1 MIKNDFYNDPDWI
14 VERGGGVFT
23 KPIYELSNTYG
34 AIVGAETDW
43 AAPYYMGYIPWSK
56 FPRQFTPFTISINN
70 EDKTITFNNLCENTN
85 IPWFYSMIRQS
96 SGSNISYAEMLIP
109 QDSSSASSLWKN
121 TGVNGVIDAYRNT
134 GGHYLINEME
144 MPQLTQGG
152 TFTLYYLSFKVDQV
166 TGVSDIYSGLIDLTF
181 SQMKDFFE
189 GNGIL
194 TLDIAGQSTLDVSSS
209 MIADNDCL
217 IYSGDTYKYVFMCG
231 GISLPH
237 KMTNPGQ
244 YKESGYGFSL
254 HVGFKLPVPDKNS
267 GSFDFNSYYIP
278 NGKMRAYGTGTSWY
292 NAPSLHFRRD
302 SEGSQYT
309 FQASYVPYYDRR
321 FYGGL
326 TGNVSFSDFPDDP
339 GSSKPEYNWDERG
352 YLFETSHPYNVD
364 ARMYWSVPWR
374 ETYNFI
380 LLLNKFDETTGGY
393 PAASSTYDLT
403 HPVTMFNS
411 NDAPTGESV
420 NETYTRVEPKLREWQ
435 KVGKSISDDE
445 FDVDNMPP
453 DEPSGGGDDP
463 GSDDPVETP
472 LITGDD
478 QELQPNRTLGAPLEF
493 ITPYLITPP
502 ILSIFGRT
510 LWTSLANYDP
520 QDPTSVD
527 VFKNFFAILNEE
539 VTGSLDI
546 GSMLSFIVS
555 VRQYPFNV
563 ASLNIIQSA
572 GNTISFG
579 TGKVPINCGSAAVVY
594 KLTSTIGLLDCGSLT
609 IADYKDFKL
618 YNDFRDYLNAS
629 VSAYLPYCGTVELN
643 PVEVIHNTLHCYYAI
658 DFYTGECTAYITCT
672 DGNHEWISAI
682 KNGII
687 GVLLPIT
694 ATNSGQ
700 VSARHLSDNAKDS
713 SLIASAVGSMFG
725 AIGNIATGN
734 VMGAASNITG
744 LAQIGA
750 SQKMLQAERQG
761 RSAVMSPSLSGGS
774 GAAAFFQ
781 PSCASVLVRRGT
793 YARHKISNY
802 PQSCGYPSTTS
813 GILSSFSGYTECYNV
828 DVDGINC
835 TEEERAAI
843 KTILETGVYL

>member
-14 VERGGGVFT
+14 WQRGDGVFT
-23 KPIYELSNTYG
+23 KPIVDLSRTYS
-34 AIVGAETDW
+34 AFLGAETDW
-43 AAPYYMGYIPWSK
+43 ATPYYMGYIPWTD
-56 FPRQFTPFTISINN
+56 FPQHFTPFSISIDNDAQN
-70 EDKTITFNNLCENTN
+70 ITFNNLCAGKN
-85 IPWFYSMIRQS
+85 IPWFYTCFKESYSGTRSYIEMIVPAAIGS
-96 SGSNISYAEMLIP
+96 STSI
-109 QDSSSASSLWKN
+109 WKN
-121 TGVNGVIDAYRNT
+121 RSVNETDAWISDTSGNC
-134 GGHYLINEME
+134 LINEME
-144 MPQLTQGG
+144 IIKCTQGG
-152 TFTLYYLSFKVDQV
+152 TFILYYMCFKVDQV
-166 TGVSDIYSGLIDLTF
+166 NGVSDIYSGTKDLTF
-181 SQMKDFFE
+181 TQMKDFFE
-189 GNGIL
+189 GTG
-194 TLDIAGQSTLDVSSS
+194 TLSLNIAGQSTLDVNSS
-209 MIADNDCL
+209 MIADNNCL
-217 IYSGDTYKYVFMCG
+217 IYPGSTYKYVFMCG
-231 GISLPH
+231 GIEIPH
-237 KMTNPGQ
+237 KMCNAN
-244 YKESGYGFSL
+244 GYVYDDYLDLKIGFR
-254 HVGFKLPVPDKNS
+254 LPLPERNTGNYHYTV
-267 GSFDFNSYYIP
+267 YYIP
-278 NGKMRAYGTGTSWY
+278 NGKLRTMGID
-292 NAPSLHFRRD
+292 NAPCIGFRR
-302 SEGSQYT
+302 EGDTMVKGETYAQHVVNFAERY
-309 FQASYVPYYDRR
+309 F
-321 FYGGL
+321 GGL
-326 TGNVSFSDFPDDP
+326 NDTISFSDFPDDP
-339 GSSKPEYNWDERG
+339 GDGTAYKWDERG
-352 YLFETSHPYNVD
+352 YLFRTSHPYNID
-364 ARMYWSVPWR
+364 CDMYWSANWR
-374 ETYNFI
+374 SCYNFI
-380 LLLNKFDETTGGY
+380 LMLNKFDETTGGY
-393 PAASSTYDLT
+393 PASSSTYDLN
-403 HPVTMFNS
+403 HPVAMFNS
-411 NDAPTGESV
+411 SDTPNGESV
-420 NETYTRVEPKLREWQ
+420 NETYARVEPKLREWQ
-435 KVGKSISDDE
+435 KAGKSISEDD

-453 DEPSGGGDDP
+453 DEPSGGDDDP

-478 QELQPNRTLGAPLEF
+478 QQLQPNRTLGAPLEF

-502 ILSIFGRT
+502 ILTIFGRT

-700 VSARHLSDNAKDS
+700 VSARHMSDNAKDS
-713 SLIASAVGSMFG
+713 SLIASAVGTMFG

-734 VMGAASNITG
+734 VMGAASSLTG

-750 SQKMLQAERQG
+750 SQQMLQAERQG

-793 YARHKISNY
+793 YARHKIANY
-802 PQSCGYPSTTS
+802 PKSCGYPSTTS

>member
-1 MIKNDFYNDPDWI
+1 MIKVDFYPDFQTYSDNLVLTDYLTNLHASTKTDDPL
-14 VERGGGVFT
+14 R
-23 KPIYELSNTYG
+23 
-34 AIVGAETDW
+34 A
-43 AAPYYMGYIPWSK
+43 YYMGKLPNNKCRSLLWKDLKIVGTGDDKPNM
-56 FPRQFTPFTISINN
+56 TISLEADENRAMNWGYCLNDNVTPSRMYWTNSNEYAWSCKLIN
-70 EDKTITFNNLCENTN
+70 
-85 IPWFYSMIRQS
+85 SMQ
-96 SGSNISYAEMLIP
+96 
-109 QDSSSASSLWKN
+109 
-121 TGVNGVIDAYRNT
+121 AYCLTT
-134 GGHYLINEME
+134 GGNVQLTFHLFVFTDYTLDSGATIKGAGIHREYS
-144 MPQLTQGG
+144 PQLTSTEYVNWMENG
-152 TFTLYYLSFKVDQV
+152 TDLELTFRDYGTITIKSQSCNENGIWELGDNKYIILSQIANDCEAYYSGMDSLSYINPFYCTTARSDNRFHALSNLQRWLPLYYRIRFTQDFSDVRLYSYSTVYTASG
-166 TGVSDIYSGLIDLTF
+166 TGV
-181 SQMKDFFE
+181 
-189 GNGIL
+189 GIVSKSR
-194 TLDIAGQSTLDVSSS
+194 DIAVSAEALDYARRQSENTYTMFGDKQTIMKTVLPETIDGKTFYQPEITYNI
-209 MIADNDCL
+209 MPNDAYITYCL
-217 IYSGDTYKYVFMCG
+217 INKAKNGFANSSRTYTTA
-231 GISLPH
+231 H
-237 KMTNPGQ
+237 T
-244 YKESGYGFSL
+244 
-254 HVGFKLPVPDKNS
+254 VGMFDSSNVPTGKR
-267 GSFDFNSYYIP
+267 SFVTTYP
-278 NGKMRAYGTGTSWY
+278 ALE
-292 NAPSLHFRRD
+292 PSLQKWQR
-302 SEGSQYT
+302 
-309 FQASYVPYYDRR
+309 
-321 FYGGL
+321 YG
-326 TGNVSFSDFPDDP
+326 
-339 GSSKPEYNWDERG
+339 YNI
-352 YLFETSHPYNVD
+352 N
-364 ARMYWSVPWR
+364 
-374 ETYNFI
+374 
-380 LLLNKFDETTGGY
+380 
-393 PAASSTYDLT
+393 
-403 HPVTMFNS
+403 
-411 NDAPTGESV
+411 
-420 NETYTRVEPKLREWQ
+420 
-435 KVGKSISDDE
+435 DDE
-445 FDVDNMPP
+445 YDPTIPP
-453 DEPSGGGDDP
+453 SPGGDDP

-478 QELQPNRTLGAPLEF
+478 QQLQPNRTLGAPLEF

-502 ILSIFGRT
+502 ILTIFGRT

-594 KLTSTIGLLDCGSLT
+594 RLTSTIGLLDCGSLT

-734 VMGAASNITG
+734 VMGAASNLTG

-750 SQKMLQAERQG
+750 SQQMLQAERQG

-793 YARHKISNY
+793 YARHKIANY
-802 PQSCGYPSTTS
+802 PQSCAYPSTTS

>member
-1 MIKNDFYNDPDWI
+1 MIKNDFYNDPNW
-14 VERGGGVFT
+14 VWQRGGGVFT
-23 KPIYELSNTYG
+23 KPIVDLSRTYS
-34 AIVGAETDW
+34 AFLGAETDW
-43 AAPYYMGYIPWSK
+43 AAPYYMGYIPWTD
-56 FPRQFTPFTISINN
+56 FPQHFTPFSISIDNDAQN
-70 EDKTITFNNLCENTN
+70 ITFNNLCVGKN
-85 IPWFYSMIRQS
+85 IPWFYTCLKETDSRF
-96 SGSNISYAEMLIP
+96 ISYSEMIVP
-109 QDSSSASSLWKN
+109 EDVESSTSIWKN
-121 TGVNGVIDAYRNT
+121 RGVNETDAFVGNT
-134 GGHYLINEME
+134 SGHCLINEME
-144 MPQLTQGG
+144 IIKCTQGG
-152 TFTLYYLSFKVDQV
+152 TFSLYYKCFKVDQV
-166 TGVSDIYSGLIDLTF
+166 NGVSDIYSGTKNLTF
-181 SQMKDFFE
+181 AQMKDFFE
-189 GNGIL
+189 GTG
-194 TLDIAGQSTLDVSSS
+194 TLSLNIAGQSTLDVNSS
-209 MIADNDCL
+209 MIADNNCL
-217 IYSGDTYKYVFMCG
+217 IYPGSTYKYVFMCG
-231 GISLPH
+231 GILIPSKMCNANGYVGYNEYLNLKIGFRLPMPERTTGKYH
-237 KMTNPGQ
+237 YT
-244 YKESGYGFSL
+244 
-254 HVGFKLPVPDKNS
+254 V
-267 GSFDFNSYYIP
+267 YYIP
-278 NGKMRAYGTGTSWY
+278 NGSLRTMGID
-292 NAPSLHFRRD
+292 NAPSIEFERVGDTMVKRD
-302 SEGSQYT
+302 AISQHVVNFAERY
-309 FQASYVPYYDRR
+309 F
-321 FYGGL
+321 GGL
-326 TGNVSFSDFPDDP
+326 NDTISFSDFPDDP
-339 GSSKPEYNWDERG
+339 GVDKTEYKWDERG
-352 YLFETSHPYNVD
+352 YLFKTYHPYGIYCE
-364 ARMYWSVPWR
+364 MSWSANWR
-374 ETYNFI
+374 SCYNFI
-380 LLLNKFDETTGGY
+380 LMLNKFDETTGGY
-393 PAASSTYDLT
+393 PATSSTYDLN
-403 HPVTMFNS
+403 HPVAMFNS
-411 NDAPTGESV
+411 NDDPTGESV
-420 NETYTRVEPKLREWQ
+420 NETYARVEPKLREWQ
-435 KVGKSISDDE
+435 KAGKSISEDD

-463 GSDDPVETP
+463 GSDDPVDTP

>member
-14 VERGGGVFT
+14 WQRGDGVFT
-23 KPIYELSNTYG
+23 KPIVDLSRTYS
-34 AIVGAETDW
+34 AFLGAETDW
-43 AAPYYMGYIPWSK
+43 AAPYYMGYIPWTD
-56 FPRQFTPFTISINN
+56 FPQHFTPFSISIDNDAQN
-70 EDKTITFNNLCENTN
+70 ITFNNLCAGKN
-85 IPWFYSMIRQS
+85 IPWFYTCFKESYSGARSYIEMIVPAAIGS
-96 SGSNISYAEMLIP
+96 STSI
-109 QDSSSASSLWKN
+109 WKN
-121 TGVNGVIDAYRNT
+121 RSVNETDAWISDTSGNC
-134 GGHYLINEME
+134 LINEME
-144 MPQLTQGG
+144 IIKCTQGG
-152 TFTLYYLSFKVDQV
+152 TFILYYMCFKVDQV
-166 TGVSDIYSGLIDLTF
+166 NGVSDIYSGTKDLTF
-181 SQMKDFFE
+181 TQMKDFFE
-189 GNGIL
+189 GTG
-194 TLDIAGQSTLDVSSS
+194 TLSLNIAGQSTLDVNSS
-209 MIADNDCL
+209 MIADNNCL
-217 IYSGDTYKYVFMCG
+217 IYPGSTYKYVFMCG
-231 GISLPH
+231 GIEIPH
-237 KMTNPGQ
+237 KMCNAN
-244 YKESGYGFSL
+244 GYVYDDYLDLKIGFR
-254 HVGFKLPVPDKNS
+254 LPLPERNTDNYHYTV
-267 GSFDFNSYYIP
+267 YYIP
-278 NGKMRAYGTGTSWY
+278 NGKLRTMGID
-292 NAPSLHFRRD
+292 NAPCIGFRR
-302 SEGSQYT
+302 EGDTMVKGETYAQHVVNFAERY
-309 FQASYVPYYDRR
+309 F
-321 FYGGL
+321 GGL
-326 TGNVSFSDFPDDP
+326 NDTISFSDFPDDP
-339 GSSKPEYNWDERG
+339 GDGTAYKWDERG
-352 YLFETSHPYNVD
+352 YLFKTSHPYNID
-364 ARMYWSVPWR
+364 CDMYWSANWR
-374 ETYNFI
+374 SCYNFI
-380 LLLNKFDETTGGY
+380 LMLNKFDETTGGY
-393 PAASSTYDLT
+393 PASSSTYDLN
-403 HPVTMFNS
+403 HPVAMFNS
-411 NDAPTGESV
+411 NDDPTGESV
-420 NETYTRVEPKLREWQ
+420 NETYARVEPKLREWQ
-435 KVGKSISDDE
+435 KAGKSISEDD

-478 QELQPNRTLGAPLEF
+478 QQLQPNRTLGAPLEF

-502 ILSIFGRT
+502 ILTIFGRT

-700 VSARHLSDNAKDS
+700 VSARHMSDNAKDS
-713 SLIASAVGSMFG
+713 SLIASAVGTMFG

-734 VMGAASNITG
+734 VMGAASSLTG

-750 SQKMLQAERQG
+750 SQQMLQAERQG

-793 YARHKISNY
+793 YARHKIANY
-802 PQSCGYPSTTS
+802 PKSCGYPSTTS